1 MPFEYKM
8 LAVMTLLFLF
18 AWLPSSLGKYKS
30 YGTRWLLS
38 NRDPMAGRELVPWG
52 ARAERAYANLKDY
65 FPGFVVAIL
74 LLGATNR
81 FDYLTAWASALY
93 VIGRIGHYLFYV
105 LGNVQLRFVTFVL
118 SMSCNVFLL
127 IKVFL

>member
-8 LAVMTLLFLF
+8 LALMTLLFLF
-18 AWLPSSLGKYKS
+18 AWLPSSMGKFKS
-30 YGTRWLLS
+30 YGSKWLLS
-38 NRDPMAGRELVPWG
+38 NRDPIAGTELVAWG

-65 FPGFVVAIL
+65 FPGFVVAVL
-74 LLGATNR
+74 LLGVTNH
-81 FDYLTAWASALY
+81 FDYLTAWASGLY
-93 VIGRIGHYLFYV
+93 VVGRVGHYFFYV
-105 LGNVQLRFVTFVL
+105 LGNVQLRLTTFVL